1 MKEQIILQADVEY
14 LGLAGEKIEVARGYA
29 RNYLFPKKLAVPV
42 TKANE
47 KRLAVAMTTVVER
60 KQRQQERAQLRAAEL
75 ESLTLKVAA
84 KVGEGGRLFG
94 SVTSMDVAR
103 ALAEQGH
110 EIDRRK
116 IEVKSPFKKV
126 GLYQVPVR
134 LELQVTATLTLRVVD
149 EANPDAPF
157 EEEAPAEPEAPSLD
171 EAPVETGPDE
181 AETEEPEPASQ

>member
-1 MKEQIILQADVEY
+1 MKEKIILQADVEY
-14 LGLAGEKIEVARGYA
+14 LGLAGEKIEVAKGYA

-42 TKANE
+42 TVANE

-60 KQRQQERAQLRAAEL
+60 KQRQQERAQRRAAEL
-75 ESLTLKVAA
+75 ESLTLQVAA

-103 ALAEQGH
+103 VLAEQGH

-116 IEVKSPFKKV
+116 IEVKNPFKKV

-134 LELQVTATLTLRVVD
+134 LEPQVTATLTLRVVD
-149 EANPDAPF
+149 ETNPDAPF

-171 EAPVETGPDE
+171 EAPVEAGPDE

>member
-1 MKEQIILQADVEY
+1 MKEKIILQADVEY
-14 LGLAGEKIEVARGYA
+14 LGLAGEKIEVAKGYA

-42 TKANE
+42 TVANE

-60 KQRQQERAQLRAAEL
+60 KQRQQERAQRRAAEL
-75 ESLTLKVAA
+75 ESLTLQVAA

-103 ALAEQGH
+103 VLAEQGH

-116 IEVKSPFKKV
+116 IEVKNPFKKV

-134 LELQVTATLTLRVVD
+134 LEPQVTATLTLRVVD

-171 EAPVETGPDE
+171 EAPVEAGPDE